1 MEIQHSQDVS
11 GATRVRPSGDIDM
24 AVADRLQQVLTAHLA
39 NGAVRVVVDLRGV
52 SFLDSSGIRALLIA
66 YKFAKEHQR
75 SLRVENPPPMV
86 RTVLEIC
93 GVMTLLTAKGD
104 EASAQLTKAP

>member
-11 GATRVRPSGDIDM
+11 TEATRIRPSGDIDM
-24 AVADRLQQVLTAHLA
+24 AVADRLEQVLTAHLA
-39 NGAVRVVVDLRGV
+39 NGAVRVVVDLGDV

-75 SLRVENPPPMV
+75 SLRVENPRPMV
-86 RTVLEIC
+86 RAVLEIG
-93 GVMTLLTAKGD
+93 GVMNLLTG
-104 EASAQLTKAP
+104 EPR